1 MKSLMRELRA
11 PRICWQ
17 EEEGQS
23 LIELAL
29 MVPIFTVLICY
40 AVDFGYL
47 FVTAT
52 SLNAA
57 ARNATEYAIQGS
69 ASPAQAAPPG
79 AALVTSLTIAS
90 LGLPNA
96 STSTVSVRVCSTSV
110 GVNAVNN
117 TALCSITSTGAGAIS
132 GSADVD
138 PESPTF
144 QVNRVD
150 VVYTVNPPLPLPVS
164 IFPSYS
170 FRRYVEMRR
179 MQ

>member
-1 MKSLMRELRA
+1 MHKSRA
-11 PRICWQ
+11 QQICWQ
-17 EEEGQS
+17 KEEGQS

-29 MVPIFTVLICY
+29 MIPIFTVLICY

-47 FVTAT
+47 FIAAT

-69 ASPAQAAPPG
+69 ASPAQASPPL
-79 AALVTSLTIAS
+79 ASLVSNLTIAS
-90 LGLPNA
+90 LGLAGA

-110 GVNAVNN
+110 GVNALNN
-117 TALCSITSTGAGAIS
+117 TAQCSVTSTGAGGIS

-138 PESPTF
+138 PETPTF

-150 VVYTVNPPLPLPVS
+150 VVFVVPLPLPIPIS
-164 IFPSYS
+164 IFPSTS
-170 FRRYVEMRR
+170 FHRYVEMRR